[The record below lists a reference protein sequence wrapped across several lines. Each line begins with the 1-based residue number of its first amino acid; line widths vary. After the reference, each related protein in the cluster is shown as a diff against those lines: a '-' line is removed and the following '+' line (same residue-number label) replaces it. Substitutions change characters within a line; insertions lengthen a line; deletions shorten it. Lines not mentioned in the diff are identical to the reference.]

1 MSEHKSIKEWW
12 HSWSEQL
19 RIHLSRPD
27 ALLLLALLGLATG
40 LLAGGVIVL
49 FRVAVEGSQGGFLPG
64 GLAENY
70 EALHPLVRLALPVAG
85 GLLLGLFFRWAAG
98 GLYVLGVARV
108 MERLA
113 YHEGHMTLRG
123 FILQFV
129 GAAIAIISGHSVG
142 REGPHIFL
150 GAASGSLLGQRLS
163 LPNNSIR
170 TMVGCGVAAGIA
182 ASFNTPL
189 AGVVFALEVVMMEY
203 TLASFTPVILAAVS
217 ANALS
222 IAILGSEPAF
232 RVPAVELGSLFELPM
247 LLLLGLVV
255 GTLSAAF
262 IHLLQL
268 FTRYTRK
275 LEFWWRT
282 TLAGAVVGVCAL
294 LVPEVM
300 GVGYDTVNSAL
311 LGELGLGVLLGI
323 VLVKLLATAAC
334 IGMGVPGG
342 LIGPTLFMGAVAGS
356 LMGVLMNGG
365 YQGGVSG
372 VELYAL
378 LGMGA
383 MMGAT
388 LQAPLA
394 ALVAMMELTR
404 NPAVIMP
411 GMLVIT
417 VAGLTASELF
427 RKESIFISVLKASG
441 MDYKTNPVMQA
452 LRRVGVGGVMEK
464 NFRRVG
470 KTVSLEQAETLLSQ
484 KPEWLLVEEEGTPAL
499 LMAAVDLAR
508 HIQDQD
514 EEEGG
519 VEEIDLLEIP
529 AKRKHVGA
537 VNLQATLQ
545 EALELMDKGGFKA
558 LYVER
563 MTAPGIH
570 RIYGVLTREQV
581 ESAYRY

>member
-1 MSEHKSIKEWW
+1 M
-12 HSWSEQL
+12 
-19 RIHLSRPD
+19 
-27 ALLLLALLGLATG
+27 
-40 LLAGGVIVL
+40 
-49 FRVAVEGSQGGFLPG
+49 
-64 GLAENY
+64 AENY
-70 EALHPLVRLALPVAG
+70 EALHPLLRLVLPIAG

-113 YHEGHMTLRG
+113 YHEGHMTARG
-123 FILQFV
+123 FMLQFV

-189 AGVVFALEVVMMEY
+189 AGVVFALEVVMLEY
-203 TLASFTPVILAAVS
+203 TLASFIPVILAAVS

-222 IAILGSEPAF
+222 IAFLGSEPAF
-232 RVPAVELGSLFELPM
+232 VVPAVELGSLMELPM

-255 GTLSAAF
+255 GTLSAVF

-300 GVGYDTVNSAL
+300 GIGYDTVNSAL

-323 VLVKLLATAAC
+323 VLVKLLATAAS

-342 LIGPTLFMGAVAGS
+342 LIGPTLFLGAVTGS
-356 LMGVLMNGG
+356 LMGVLTNGG

-394 ALVAMMELTR
+394 ALTAMMELTH
-404 NPAVIMP
+404 NPNVIMP

-427 RKESIFISVLKASG
+427 RKESIFVSVLKASG

-470 KTVSLEQAETLLSQ
+470 KLVSSEEAETLLSH
-484 KPEWLLVEEEGTPAL
+484 KPEWLLVEEQGTPVL

-508 HIQDQD
+508 HIQDRS
-514 EEEGG
+514 ETEGG
-519 VEEIDLLEIP
+519 VQEIDLLKIP
-529 AKRKHVGA
+529 AKRKHVRP

-545 EALELMDKGGFKA
+545 EALESMEREGLNA

-570 RIYGVLTREQV
+570 RIYGVLTRELV

>member
-1 MSEHKSIKEWW
+1 
-12 HSWSEQL
+12 
-19 RIHLSRPD
+19 
-27 ALLLLALLGLATG
+27 
-40 LLAGGVIVL
+40 
-49 FRVAVEGSQGGFLPG
+49 
-64 GLAENY
+64 
-70 EALHPLVRLALPVAG
+70 
-85 GLLLGLFFRWAAG
+85 
-98 GLYVLGVARV
+98 
-108 MERLA
+108 
-113 YHEGHMTLRG
+113 
-123 FILQFV
+123 
-129 GAAIAIISGHSVG
+129 
-142 REGPHIFL
+142 
-150 GAASGSLLGQRLS
+150 
-163 LPNNSIR
+163 
-170 TMVGCGVAAGIA
+170 
-182 ASFNTPL
+182 
-189 AGVVFALEVVMMEY
+189 
-203 TLASFTPVILAAVS
+203 
-217 ANALS
+217 
-222 IAILGSEPAF
+222 
-232 RVPAVELGSLFELPM
+232 
-247 LLLLGLVV
+247 
-255 GTLSAAF
+255 
-262 IHLLQL
+262 
-268 FTRYTRK
+268 
-275 LEFWWRT
+275 
-282 TLAGAVVGVCAL
+282 
-294 LVPEVM
+294 
-300 GVGYDTVNSAL
+300 
-311 LGELGLGVLLGI
+311 
-323 VLVKLLATAAC
+323 
-334 IGMGVPGG
+334 MGVPGG
-342 LIGPTLFMGAVAGS
+342 LIGPTLFMGAVTGS

-394 ALVAMMELTR
+394 ALTAMMELTR

-441 MDYKTNPVMQA
+441 MDYKANPVMQA

-470 KTVSLEQAETLLSQ
+470 KTVSLEQAETLLAQ
-484 KPEWLLVEEEGTPAL
+484 KPEWLLLEEEGTPVL

-508 HIQDQD
+508 HIQDQE

-519 VEEIDLLEIP
+519 VQEIDLLKIP
-529 AKRKHVGA
+529 AKRKHVQP

-545 EALELMDKGGFKA
+545 EALESMEKGGLNA